1 MPAFILRTSPEG
13 EAACPGA
20 RVLAFGHLGDGNV
33 HFNVRPPLGDGG
45 EWLGRH
51 IDAINRFVHDAVTAM
66 GGTLSAEHG
75 IGVRSATSSP
85 GWPLLVSLSGC
96 GPSSRRWTPRDSIT
110 RRSEERRVGKEC
122 VG

>member
-1 MPAFILRTSPEG
+1 MPAFILRTTPEV
-13 EAACPGA
+13 EAAFPGA

-75 IGVRSATSSP
+75 IGVTKRDEFARLAAP
-85 GWPLLVSLSGC
+85 GQLEW
-96 GPSSRRWTPRDSIT
+96 
-110 RRSEERRVGKEC
+110 RSEEHTSRLN
-122 VG
+122 